1 MRGGWEPSDLTRG
14 GPGDKGVLDF
24 IVPLDVHRDVDTFN
38 KSAELSVT
46 HWRRELNLWR
56 YEGTDRQTD
65 RQTEEKGHLVDFV
78 EVSIRAEESLIET
91 SVRGE
96 K

>member
-1 MRGGWEPSDLTRG
+1 LSILPLREIDPNGGPMRGGWEPSDLTRG

-56 YEGTDRQTD
+56 YEGTDRQID
-65 RQTEEKGHLVDFV
+65 RREGSPRRLC
-78 EVSIRAEESLIET
+78 
-91 SVRGE
+91 
-96 K
+96 